1 MIHSKVNAHAIRY
14 IPSPLL
20 APQMTSHDSTQ
31 SQHSGAWMR
40 FFGISAGLMIPLF
53 LVRLVMDSSVRMV
66 YPFLPQFAAGAQLS
80 IADYGW
86 LISLRSWIGFL
97 SPVMGIAAD
106 RFGQRAVMVFGL
118 AALTLGFIGLLTLTG
133 WWVAAPMLLLGIAS
147 SAFIPTQ
154 QAFVSDQAAF
164 ARRARALAAVDISFS
179 LTGMLLVPLMGW
191 MIDTI
196 DWRAPFAALAA
207 LSALAIPVIAFRL
220 PAGRHTRMAG
230 EARPALRAILT
241 RPNVVA
247 MLMVTVLVF
256 FGFSSFITTWSV
268 WLNTAFAF
276 TAADV
281 GGVAT
286 TIGLAEL
293 GGVILGGLFIDRIGK
308 RRGMMIGLAAAAAV
322 TVVWVALQA
331 DLGAARIALI
341 ALGGLLE
348 YTFIAMFPVVAEQ
361 APEARATM
369 FSIVSLGA
377 SIGLALGSPVAIYL
391 FQSVGLIGVGGSMLI
406 ALIAALMLT
415 RFQLID

>member
-1 MIHSKVNAHAIRY
+1 
-14 IPSPLL
+14 
-20 APQMTSHDSTQ
+20 
-31 SQHSGAWMR
+31 MR
-40 FFGISAGLMIPLF
+40 FFGISAALMVPLF

-106 RFGQRAVMVFGL
+106 RYGQRAVMVFGL
-118 AALTLGFIGLLTLTG
+118 VALTLGFIGMLTLTG

-154 QAFVSDQAAF
+154 QAFVSDQASF

-179 LTGMLLVPLMGW
+179 LTGMLLVPFMGW

-207 LSALAIPVIAFRL
+207 LAAVAVPVIALRL
-220 PAGRHTRMAG
+220 PAGRHSRLAG
-230 EARPALRAILT
+230 EARPALKSVLT
-241 RPNVVA
+241 RSNVVA
-247 MLMVTVLVF
+247 MLVVTVLVF
-256 FGFSSFITTWSV
+256 FAFSSFITTWSV

-276 TAADV
+276 SAADV

-286 TIGLAEL
+286 TIGFAEL
-293 GGVILGGLFIDRIGK
+293 AGVILGGLFIDRIGK
-308 RRGMMIGLAAAAAV
+308 RRGMLIGLAAATAV
-322 TVVWVALQA
+322 TLLWVAFQA
-331 DLGAARIALI
+331 NLGVARITLI

-377 SIGLALGSPVAIYL
+377 SVGLALGSPVAIAL
-391 FQSVGLIGVGGSMLI
+391 FQSVGLLGVGAAIVL
-406 ALIAALMLT
+406 ALTTALALT
-415 RFQLID
+415 RFRLID

>member
-1 MIHSKVNAHAIRY
+1 MSA
-14 IPSPLL
+14 
-20 APQMTSHDSTQ
+20 HDSV
-31 SQHSGAWMR
+31 SSHNPGAWMR
-40 FFGISAGLMIPLF
+40 FFGISAALMIPLF

-106 RFGQRAVMVFGL
+106 RYGQRAVMVFGL
-118 AALTLGFIGLLTLTG
+118 GALTLGFVGLLTLSG

-196 DWRAPFAALAA
+196 DWRAPFAALAV
-207 LSALAIPVIAFRL
+207 LSAVAIPVIAFRL
-220 PAGRHTRMAG
+220 PAGRHTRAAG
-230 EARPALRAILT
+230 EARPALKAILI
-241 RPNVVA
+241 RPNVIA
-247 MLMVTVLVF
+247 MLIVTVLVF
-256 FGFSSFITTWSV
+256 FAFSSFITTWSV
-268 WLNTAFAF
+268 WLNQAFAF
-276 TAADV
+276 SAADV

-286 TIGLAEL
+286 TIGFAEL
-293 GGVILGGLFIDRIGK
+293 AGVILGGLFIDRIGK

-322 TVVWVALQA
+322 TVAWMALQTN
-331 DLGAARIALI
+331 LGAARIALI
-341 ALGGLLE
+341 GLGGLLE

-377 SIGLALGSPVAIYL
+377 SVGLALGSPVAIFL
-391 FQSVGLIGVGGSMLI
+391 FQSVGLIGVGASML
-406 ALIAALMLT
+406 ASLVAALALT
-415 RFQLID
+415 RFRLID